1 MWNGVIK
8 YPATNGGK
16 IIYNNQQSVVT
27 KPKYPPPQPGRFRPP
42 PPPPPSPF
50 ASHFKY
56 FMVHAQKILS
66 SSSVFEV
73 EIFP

>member
-27 KPKYPPPQPGRFRPP
+27 KPKYHLHQPSRLRIPPPLY
-42 PPPPPSPF
+42 PF
-50 ASHFKY
+50 ASPFKY

>member
-27 KPKYPPPQPGRFRPP
+27 KPKYHLHQPSRLRLP
-42 PPPPPSPF
+42 PPPPPSPV
-50 ASHFKY
+50 ASPFKY
-56 FMVHAQKILS
+56 FMVQAQKILS

>member
-1 MWNGVIK
+1 MVEKLFTTISSLRIMGSW
-8 YPATNGGK
+8 
-16 IIYNNQQSVVT
+16 QSVVT
-27 KPKYPPPQPGRFRPP
+27 KPKYHLHQPSRLRISS

-50 ASHFKY
+50 ASPFKY